1 MQKKRKKIYEKE
13 IIKFNYKIANL
24 IHPKIEIP
32 KCLKIGKGN
41 IIFNN
46 VHLSYEVNIKDYSI
60 ISNFSDIGHNFNG
73 GSYLTIMPSVTI
85 GGKCVIGNGT
95 LISAGAKIHPQVKIG
110 KNCSIGIG
118 VNVIEN
124 IKNNTSVIE
133 FQRQTKNQK
142 KQ

>member
-1 MQKKRKKIYEKE
+1 
-13 IIKFNYKIANL
+13 
-24 IHPKIEIP
+24 
-32 KCLKIGKGN
+32 
-41 IIFNN
+41 
-46 VHLSYEVNIKDYSI
+46 
-60 ISNFSDIGHNFNG
+60 
-73 GSYLTIMPSVTI
+73 MPSVTI